1 MSEPSM
7 IQVHNTQSKNP
18 EGVDK
23 CLMESIANEGIS
35 CYMEVLADE
44 VPKMRGAHFTQQS
57 VCK

>member
-1 MSEPSM
+1 M